1 MLTSYLRKDAKY
13 IKVFRDETSVGIVLA
28 FFSDENLQSYNL
40 GQNLSERFCVY
51 AFLIFSFPHTGS
63 LCKKAG
69 QCTKAGIYH
78 GRLKNMYQVH
88 KTFKILL

>member
-13 IKVFRDETSVGIVLA
+13 IKV
-28 FFSDENLQSYNL
+28 FSDENLQSYNL

-51 AFLIFSFPHTGS
+51 AFLIFSFLHTGS

-78 GRLKNMYQVH
+78 AGLRNMYQVP
-88 KTFKILL
+88 KPPKYCCKP